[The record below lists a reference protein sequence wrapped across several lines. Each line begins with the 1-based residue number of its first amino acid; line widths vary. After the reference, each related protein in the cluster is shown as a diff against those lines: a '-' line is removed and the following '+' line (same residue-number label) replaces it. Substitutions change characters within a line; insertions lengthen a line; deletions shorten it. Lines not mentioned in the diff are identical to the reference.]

1 MDPKVTDYI
10 NKAKKWKNEM
20 TLLRSILLD
29 CSLEE
34 SIKWGKPCYAFN
46 NSNIIILQDFKEH
59 CDLGFFKG
67 GLLTDVKKKLVKA
80 GEHTQLGRQWRFLND
95 IEIVKSKTFI
105 KTYIKEA
112 IEIEKKGDAILPK
125 KEPEN
130 IIVAE
135 LEQIFKSNT
144 ELKKAFNNLTPGRQ
158 RAYLIFFSGAKQSD
172 TRIARIH
179 KCAPKIM
186 CGKGMNDCTCGLS
199 KRMPQCDGS
208 HSKLKKK

>member
-1 MDPKVTDYI
+1 MDQKVTDYI

-20 TLLRSILLD
+20 ALLRGILLD

-46 NSNIIILQDFKEH
+46 NSNIIILQAFKEH

-67 GLLTDVKKKLVKA
+67 GLLTDIKKKLVKA
-80 GEHTQLGRQWRFLND
+80 GEHTQLGRQWRFLNE
-95 IEIVKSKTFI
+95 IEIVKSKTLI
-105 KTYIKEA
+105 KSYVKEA
-112 IEIEKKGDAILPK
+112 IEIEKKGEAILPK
-125 KEPEN
+125 QEPEH
-130 IIVAE
+130 IIVTE

-208 HSKLKKK
+208 HNKLK